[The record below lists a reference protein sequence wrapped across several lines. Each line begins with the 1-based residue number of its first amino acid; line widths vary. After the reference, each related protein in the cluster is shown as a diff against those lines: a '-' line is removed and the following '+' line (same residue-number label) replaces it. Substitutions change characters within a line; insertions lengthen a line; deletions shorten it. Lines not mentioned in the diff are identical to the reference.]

1 MRNIELPI
9 AGDTYQIASFAL
21 NINSKQVLQANNACL
36 EYLYLMAIVI
46 VPLIVVMSITNL
58 ERLSSASLLA
68 NVLLLIGFIMIW
80 YYMFQDLQDISD
92 VPAFG
97 SW

>member
-1 MRNIELPI
+1 
-9 AGDTYQIASFAL
+9 
-21 NINSKQVLQANNACL
+21 
-36 EYLYLMAIVI
+36 MAIVI

-68 NVLLLIGFIMIW
+68 NVLLLVGFVMIW